1 MKISKFLRNFG
12 SLYVWGEGKYL
23 GHNKP
28 PGTKLFTPKRI
39 EKTGDNQD
47 FNEDVIYVS
56 TGPSHCGF
64 ITSSGDV
71 YTFGKNN
78 HLQLGHTSNFTL
90 GPMKV
95 PSVPPMK
102 QIECGELH
110 TIALSESGEV
120 YSWGYASSQNPLRKI
135 FKWRSR
141 NTLGYFS
148 ENKAELPK
156 KNRCNPGPYHRNC
169 FRKPALFSLNWWR
182 QHLCM
187 RK

>member
-1 MKISKFLRNFG
+1 MP
-12 SLYVWGEGKYL
+12 

-28 PGTKLFTPKRI
+28 PGKKLFTPKRI

-71 YTFGKNN
+71 YTFGKNDY
-78 HLQLGHTSNFTL
+78 LQLGHTSNFTL

-95 PSVPPMK
+95 PSIPPMK

-110 TIALSESGEV
+110 TVALSESERSTHGAMQALKIH
-120 YSWGYASSQNPLRKI
+120 YAR
-135 FKWRSR
+135 
-141 NTLGYFS
+141 
-148 ENKAELPK
+148 
-156 KNRCNPGPYHRNC
+156 
-169 FRKPALFSLNWWR
+169 SLNGA
-182 QHLCM
+182 HAIL
-187 RK
+187 